1 MTEREPVTDQV
12 EPNRTVSTDLTP
24 RQRAILKL
32 IVHEYVQTGRPVGSK
47 TLTERYPVGVSP
59 ATIRNEMADLE
70 AAGYV
75 SHLHTSGG
83 RVPTDRG
90 YRYYVHHLMGTPELP
105 AGEQIMIRHQFR
117 QAEVQLEGWMELA
130 ATTLAEIAGNVS
142 VVTAPRTAVARLR
155 HFELI
160 SLQPRLALLILVTF
174 ESTVR
179 QVMIHWPEAV
189 GQDQLSRLADA
200 LVPEVRGLTADEIA
214 VRSRGADE
222 SSRSIFDHIEVTL
235 RSLDAAEQTAV
246 RHSGLEN
253 IVGQPGFGE
262 ADLQHVLALLRGG
275 GLLSAVLPQL
285 AAKADV
291 QVFIGDENLP
301 GELRRFGLVLSTYG
315 VEDAVTGVLGI
326 LGPTRM
332 SYWRTIS
339 TVRYMARLMSDLMA
353 DLYPTVD

>member
-1 MTEREPVTDQV
+1 MFEHQPIGERVGTENPE
-12 EPNRTVSTDLTP
+12 LTT
-24 RQRAILKL
+24 RQRAVLEL
-32 IVHEYVQTGRPVGSK
+32 IVHEYVQTGRAVGSK
-47 TLTERYPVGVSP
+47 TLTERYPVGVSS
-59 ATIRNEMADLE
+59 ATIRNEMAELE
-70 AAGYV
+70 SAGYI

-83 RVPTDRG
+83 RVPTDQG
-90 YRYYVHHLMGTPELP
+90 YRYYVRHLMRTPELP

-117 QAEVQLEGWMELA
+117 QAEVQVEGWMELA

-142 VVTAPRTAVARLR
+142 VVTAPRTATARLR

-160 SLQPRLALLILVTF
+160 SLQSRLALLILVTL

-179 QVMIHWPEAV
+179 QVMVHLPESV
-189 GQDQLSRLADA
+189 DQDQLSRLADTV
-200 LVPEVRGLTADEIA
+200 VPSVRGLTAAEIA
-214 VRSRGADE
+214 GRTFGNDE
-222 SSRSIFDHIEVTL
+222 LVLLVIDHVQATL

-253 IVGQPGFGE
+253 ILGTPDLGE
-262 ADLQHVLALLRGG
+262 GDLHHVLGLLRGG
-275 GLLSAVLPQL
+275 GFLSAVLPAL
-285 AAKADV
+285 APRSDV

-315 VEDAVTGVLGI
+315 VEDVVTGILGV

-332 SYWRTIS
+332 SYWRTVS

-353 DLYPTVD
+353 ELYPTVD

>member
-1 MTEREPVTDQV
+1 MTQYLTTETVDGTDSP
-12 EPNRTVSTDLTP
+12 ELTA
-24 RQRAILKL
+24 RQRAILEL
-32 IVHEYVQTGRPVGSK
+32 IVHEYVQTGRAVGSK
-47 TLTERYPVGVSP
+47 TLTERYPVGVSS
-59 ATIRNEMADLE
+59 ATIRNEMAELE
-70 AAGYV
+70 SAGYI

-83 RVPTDRG
+83 RVPTDQG
-90 YRYYVHHLMGTPELP
+90 YRYYVRHLMRAPELP

-142 VVTAPRTAVARLR
+142 VVTAPRTLVARLR

-160 SLQPRLALLILVTF
+160 SLQPRLALLILVTL

-179 QVMIHWPEAV
+179 QVMIHLSEPV
-189 GQDQLSRLADA
+189 GQDRLSRLADA
-200 LVPEVRGLTADEIA
+200 LVPDLRGLTAEEIA
-214 VRSRGADE
+214 ARVRGNDE
-222 SSRSIFDHIEVTL
+222 LTRQVIDHLQATL
-235 RSLDAAEQTAV
+235 HSMDAAEQTAV

-253 IVGQPGFGE
+253 ILGTHDLGE
-262 ADLQHVLALLRGG
+262 GDLHHVLGLLRGG
-275 GLLSAVLPQL
+275 GFLTAVLPAL
-285 AAKADV
+285 APRSDV

-301 GELRRFGLVLSTYG
+301 DELRRFGLVLSTYG
-315 VEDAVTGVLGI
+315 VEDVVTGILGV

>member
-1 MTEREPVTDQV
+1 MRETVGEQTDTQHQ
-12 EPNRTVSTDLTP
+12 ELTA
-24 RQRAILKL
+24 RQRAVLEL
-32 IVHEYVQTGRPVGSK
+32 IVHEYVQTGRAVGSK
-47 TLTERYPVGVSP
+47 TLTERYPVGVSS
-59 ATIRNEMADLE
+59 ATIRNEMAELE
-70 AAGYV
+70 STGYI

-83 RVPTDRG
+83 RVPTDQG
-90 YRYYVHHLMGTPELP
+90 YRYYVHHLMRAPELP

-160 SLQPRLALLILVTF
+160 SLQPRLALLILVTL

-179 QVMIHWPEAV
+179 QVMVHLPEAA

-200 LVPEVRGLTADEIA
+200 LVPDLRGLTAEEIA
-214 VRSRGADE
+214 ARVRGGDE
-222 SSRSIFDHIEVTL
+222 LTRLVIDHVQATL
-235 RSLDAAEQTAV
+235 RSMDAADQTAV

-253 IVGQPGFGE
+253 ILGTHDLGE
-262 ADLQHVLALLRGG
+262 GDLHQILALLRGG
-275 GLLSAVLPQL
+275 GFLSAVLPAL
-285 AAKADV
+285 SARSDV
-291 QVFIGDENLP
+291 QVFIGDESLP
-301 GELRRFGLVLSTYG
+301 DELRRFGLVLSTYG
-315 VEDAVTGVLGI
+315 VEDVVTGILGV

-339 TVRYMARLMSDLMA
+339 TVRDMAQLMSDLMA
-353 DLYPTVD
+353 ELYPTVD

>member
-1 MTEREPVTDQV
+1 MTQHLWTDHQRDAGGL
-12 EPNRTVSTDLTP
+12 ELTT
-24 RQRAILKL
+24 RQQAILRL
-32 IVHEYVQTGRPVGSK
+32 IVHDYVQTGRPVGSK
-47 TLTERYPVGVSP
+47 TLTERYPVGVSS
-59 ATIRNEMADLE
+59 ATIRNEMAELE
-70 AAGYV
+70 SAGFV

-83 RVPTDRG
+83 RVPTDQG

-142 VVTAPRTAVARLR
+142 VVTAPRTATARLR

-160 SLQPRLALLILVTF
+160 SLQPRLALLILVTV

-179 QVMIHWPEAV
+179 QVMMHLPDAA
-189 GQDQLSRLADA
+189 GQDQLSRLTDA
-200 LVPEVRGLTADEIA
+200 VVPNVRGLTADDIS
-214 VRSRGADE
+214 VRPHAEDE
-222 SSRSIFDHIEVTL
+222 LTRLIVDQIETTL
-235 RSLDAAEQTAV
+235 RSLDVAELTAV
-246 RHSGLEN
+246 RHSGFEN
-253 IVGQPGFGE
+253 ILGAPDLGE
-262 ADLQHVLALLRGG
+262 GDLQHVFALLRGG
-275 GLLSAVLPQL
+275 GFLSAVLPQL
-285 AAKADV
+285 APRSDV

-301 GELRRFGLVLSTYG
+301 GELRRFGLVISTYG
-315 VEDAVTGVLGI
+315 VEDVVTGILGV

-339 TVRYMARLMSDLMA
+339 TVRYMAGLMSDLMA